1 MIQNVLDH
9 DADPTGRT
17 DSTHAFYAA
26 LEALSPGGGIVQIPA
41 GFYLIAGAPLR
52 LIPPEDRPLP
62 KAIIFMGEGGVGRTA
77 STMMLSPILG
87 HASGSATTLIF
98 PLEADGFLIE
108 MPGITLE
115 NLALIRGY
123 DFHFSE
129 GSPHSKYERRG
140 IYSKCT
146 FFGRNLYLARW
157 NRAIDLDGRPGTP
170 MSDDSRVPNVN
181 LSRLENI
188 VAEDCYW
195 ATYTRGN
202 DAQGG
207 HFSRI
212 YALQCQAGIYDSS
225 LAGNGYTDCYVE
237 AGAGNEGAPYYMDS
251 TSQLRN
257 CRAESS
263 KRAQLGQLV
272 QVLGGTFLGAPPPN
286 HFPDDLPDWDPT
298 RTFLKPFEGIPAR
311 IDSKN
316 LPDSWV
322 FDRTEQ
328 LTITIDHSGARTVE
342 FLPGSYTAAVLAAII
357 NHTFSDFP
365 TIATVDVF
373 DNALIIEGQI
383 PYSWGEI
390 LIREELGSNVF
401 QMLYGMEES
410 DGSTVRTQQ
419 KNGLNRAQIMVAGEY
434 SGLVFKGSSGLGR
447 PYEETKLVEVQL
459 APRGDAALLW
469 KARGYQQQKIEFG
482 LIHHF
487 EGGTRRWAFSQGPS
501 PRLNGF
507 LSFTYEGDA
516 YGDNQLIAN
525 NGIWLH
531 GLNGIL
537 LCNGTPLHSQG
548 DTGDRAW
555 DMSSNPPQSYVR
567 TDAGWEVE

>member
-1 MIQNVLDH
+1 MAQNVLDH
-9 DADPTGRT
+9 GADPTGRA
-17 DSTHAFYAA
+17 DSTPAFYAA
-26 LEALSPGGGIVQIPA
+26 LEALSPEGGIVQIPA

-52 LIPPEDRPLP
+52 LIPPEGRPLP
-62 KAIIFMGEGGVGRTA
+62 KAITFIGEGGVGRTA
-77 STMMLSPILG
+77 STMMLSDSLG

-108 MPGITLE
+108 MPGVTLE

-123 DFHFSE
+123 DFHFYD
-129 GSPHSKYERRG
+129 GTPHSKYEHRG

-157 NRAIDLDGRPGTP
+157 NRAIDLDGRPETP
-170 MSDDSRVPNVN
+170 MSDPASVPNVN

-207 HFSRI
+207 LFSRI
-212 YALQCQAGIYDSS
+212 NAFQCQAGIYDSS
-225 LAGNGYTDCYVE
+225 LAGNGYSDCYVE
-237 AGAGNEGAPYYMDS
+237 AAAGNLGAPYYMDS

-263 KRAQLGQLV
+263 KRARLGQLV
-272 QVLGGTFLGAPPPN
+272 QVLGGTFIGALPPN
-286 HFPDDLPDWDPT
+286 HFPDDLPDEDPT
-298 RTFLKPFEGIPAR
+298 PIFLKPFEGIPAR
-311 IDSKN
+311 MDSKN

-328 LTITIDHSGARTVE
+328 LTITIDRSGARTVE
-342 FLPGSYTAAVLAAII
+342 FPPGSYTASAIAAII
-357 NHTFSDFP
+357 NRAFSEFP
-365 TIATVDVF
+365 PIATVDVF
-373 DNALIIEGQI
+373 DNAITIEGQI

-390 LIREELGSNVF
+390 LIREEAGGNVI
-401 QMLYGMEES
+401 QMLYGIEER
-410 DGSTVRTQQ
+410 DGPAGRTRQ

-434 SGLVFKGSSGLGR
+434 SGLVFKGSSGLGE
-447 PYEETKLVEVQL
+447 PYEDTKLVEVQL

-469 KARGYQQQKIEFG
+469 QARGYQQQETEFG

-487 EGGTRRWAFSQGPS
+487 EDRTRRWAFSQGPS
-501 PRLNGF
+501 PRLSAL
-507 LSFTYEGDA
+507 LSFTYEGDV
-516 YGDNQLIAN
+516 YGNNQLIAN

-531 GLNGIL
+531 GLNGVL
-537 LCNGTPLHSQG
+537 LCNGAPLDMQG
-548 DTGDRAW
+548 DAGDRAW
-555 DMSSNPPQSYVR
+555 DMSSNPPRSYVR
-567 TDAGWEVE
+567 RDAGWEVE